1 MTVHGTGRRG
11 LIVPVLLLLLAE
23 RPDHGYELLQRLQAF
38 GWAGCESA
46 SVYRLL
52 RGMEKEGMLASS
64 WRASETGPARRQYE
78 ITPQGAME
86 LALWFLRL
94 GELHETLH
102 VFLERYAQLP
112 AGAPGTEARPSKTGR
127 RATRPS

>member
-1 MTVHGTGRRG
+1 MTVHGSERRG

-23 RPDHGYELLQRLQAF
+23 RPDHGYELLQRLRAF
-38 GWAGCESA
+38 GWSDCDSAG
-46 SVYRLL
+46 VYRVL
-52 RGMEKEGMLASS
+52 RGMEKDGMLASS
-64 WRASETGPARRQYE
+64 WRASETGPARRRYE

-112 AGAPGTEARPSKTGR
+112 TAVPARGTGVPGTGR
-127 RATRPS
+127 RATRS